1 MGVKNDLIDK
11 TDKKMNGIIC
21 AIFHTKKKMVDS
33 GKATKR
39 KSKARSKK
47 TPPTANC
54 CICEDKIKDQ
64 SQNDPGEDSIFC
76 DGNCQ
81 GWIHRSCAGLARD
94 KFNTL
99 SIRETHPSIYCP
111 QCWLHTVEKRVP

>member
-1 MGVKNDLIDK
+1 M
-11 TDKKMNGIIC
+11 
-21 AIFHTKKKMVDS
+21 ADS
-33 GKATKR
+33 GKAAKR
-39 KSKARSKK
+39 KPKTRSKK

-99 SIRETHPSIYCP
+99 SKGNAPFYILPPMSATHSGKKSPLS
-111 QCWLHTVEKRVP
+111 